1 MKRIVTLLHA
11 SVFLI
16 LLAAISGN
24 AAMQEDNRNFYRL
37 NQALYDISNF
47 YLDTVNQTELTDKAI
62 AAMVAAL
69 DPHSTYIPA
78 DQVKEMN
85 EPLVGNFEGIG
96 IEFAIINDT
105 LTVQSVIPGGPSE
118 RVGIRSGDKIVSVDG
133 ETIAGTSLTIPRVHK
148 YLRGQK
154 GSKVLVGVIRRG
166 EDRMQ
171 EFLITRDKIPLNSVD
186 AAYETEDGIH
196 YVKLG
201 RFSASSYREIITA
214 LFSAEKVPEGVILDL
229 RGNGGGYLIAALQIA
244 NEFLERGNLILYTE
258 GRNAPMMREY
268 ANGRGRL
275 QNVPVAVLI
284 DENSASA
291 SEIVSGALQDW
302 DRGVII
308 GRRSFGK
315 GLVQRQFDLLD
326 GSQLRLTVARYHTPS
341 GRVIQSPYKEG
352 EALEYYKAFYDRFA
366 SGEYMDKDSI
376 SFPDSLKYSTL
387 RLKRTVYGGGGIMP
401 DIFVPA
407 DTSYYSPFY
416 RDVLRK
422 GVLVDFVNGYTDR
435 MRETIMESYA
445 DSLSFM
451 EQFEVDEALWGEF
464 VAYAA
469 SRECKYLQERDSVS
483 ADKLSEFIKGLII
496 RNMYG
501 MNSYF
506 IYMNRSDEEVLRALE
521 ILRSHQVYGLSGQD
535 ALSDAE
541 S

>member
-1 MKRIVTLLHA
+1 MKRIAISLPFL
-11 SVFLI
+11 LI
-16 LLAAISGN
+16 LFPAISGN

-47 YLDTVNQTELTDKAI
+47 YLDTVNQSGLADKAI
-62 AAMVAAL
+62 SAMVAAL
-69 DPHSTYIPA
+69 DPHSAYIPA

-96 IEFAIINDT
+96 IEFAIISDT

-118 RVGIRSGDKIVSVDG
+118 KVGIRSGDKIVSVDG
-133 ETIAGTSLTIPRVHK
+133 QTIAGTSLTIPRVHK
-148 YLRGQK
+148 YLRGPK
-154 GSKVLVGVIRRG
+154 GSKVSVGIMRRP
-166 EDRMQ
+166 EACEQ

-186 AAYETEDGIH
+186 AAYEIGDGVH
-196 YVKLG
+196 YIKLG

-214 LFSAEKVPEGVILDL
+214 LFSSEKEPEGVILDL

-275 QNVPVAVLI
+275 KNVPVAVLI

-352 EALEYYKAFYDRFA
+352 EALEYYKAFYERFA
-366 SGEYMDKDSI
+366 SGEYMNKDSI

-401 DIFVPA
+401 DIFIPA

-416 RDVLRK
+416 KDVLRK

-435 MRETIMESYA
+435 MRKIIVESYA

-451 EQFEVDEALWGEF
+451 EQFEVDEALWNEF
-464 VAYAA
+464 TAYAA
-469 SRECKYLQERDSVS
+469 SKECTYLPERDSVS
-483 ADKLSEFIKGLII
+483 ADKLSEFIKGLVI
-496 RNMYG
+496 RNIYG

-506 IYMNRSDEEVLRALE
+506 IYMNRSDCEVRKALE
-521 ILRSHQVYGLSGQD
+521 V
-535 ALSDAE
+535 LSDAE